1 MITSLYQS
9 VGVVDAIDWVCGLC
23 GLTFRITK
31 QVEQWICITFCIKL
45 EHSLWK
51 LFRWFGRPQLWVIGS
66 FITTTCPLMHHI
78 SCSFLV
84 KHQITQVIQPLYSPY
99 LVPYNFWIFPKWKSP
114 LKGKRFQSID
124 EIQENMMGQ
133 LIATGTTVLGP
144 KLATLK
150 GTEASLS
157 YVQCFFYLVS
167 SSINISILYI
177 TWLDTSW
184 TSYIC
189 VCVYT
194 HIYTY
199 IL

>member
-1 MITSLYQS
+1 MLLSEHEYS
-9 VGVVDAIDWVCGLC
+9 VAV
-23 GLTFRITK
+23 TFIMTE
-31 QVEQWICITFCIKL
+31 QVQQCICIKFCIKL
-45 EHSLWK
+45 EQK
-51 LFRWFGRPQLWVIGS
+51 LLGWFRRPQLWATGDWQ
-66 FITTTCPLMHHI
+66 LHHNNM
-78 SCSFLV
+78 SAHALHLVKSFLV
-84 KHQITQVIQPLYSPY
+84 KHQITQVTQPLYSPH
-99 LVPYNFWIFPKWKSP
+99 LVPWDFWLFPKLKSS
-114 LKGKRFQSID
+114 LKGKRFQIIN
-124 EIQENMMGQ
+124 EIQENTTGQ
-133 LIATGTTVLGP
+133 LVVMERTVWGP
-144 KLATLK
+144 KVPTLK